1 MDKTL
6 LYSALPVFNSV
17 FSMISKET
25 LKTVDPVSYTASVL
39 FISAMMSLVYNRY
52 MNIKTIVNKD
62 SIIAGLAFG
71 LATLLF
77 EEGVHR
83 ASNPGIVNA
92 VYRSQAAL
100 TAIVSVF
107 LLGSSLSL
115 QVMIGII
122 ITIIGAST
130 IALAKTKKE
139 GYEPYH
145 LDIDIEDKRE
155 DDKAVKKAGS
165 WIPFALVAGVLATVK
180 DITGVLAIRGKRM
193 SPSSFVFSQ
202 ALFGAI
208 IVGLYQLY
216 KFGSIIPQPYSSV
229 DTSKMWA
236 GIGAASVDNFIWCAV
251 LIYLMNKASNP
262 AFPKA
267 IQMSG
272 IVITSIVSGFFFS
285 NASLNKEQWIGVLA
299 VVIGIITMY
308 A

>member
-1 MDKTL
+1 MG
-6 LYSALPVFNSV
+6 
-17 FSMISKET
+17 I
-25 LKTVDPVSYTASVL
+25 KTV
-39 FISAMMSLVYNRY
+39 
-52 MNIKTIVNKD
+52 VNKD

-71 LATLLF
+71 VATLLF

-115 QVMIGII
+115 QEMIGII
-122 ITIIGAST
+122 ITIVGAST
-130 IALAKTKKE
+130 IALAKDKKE

-145 LDIDIEDKRE
+145 LDIDLDSDRE
-155 DDKAVKKAGS
+155 NNKTSKKKGS
-165 WIPFALVAGVLATVK
+165 WLPYALVAGVMATVK
-180 DITGVLAIRGKRM
+180 DITGVLSVRGKRM

-202 ALFGAI
+202 AFFGAI

-216 KFGSIIPQPYSSV
+216 KFGSIMPHAYKGT
-229 DTSKMWA
+229 DTAKMWT
-236 GIGAASVDNFIWCAV
+236 GIGAASIDNFIWCAV

-272 IVITSIVSGFFFS
+272 IVVTSVVSSFFFS
-285 NASLNKEQWIGVLA
+285 NASLNKEQWIGVVA
-299 VVIGIITMY
+299 VVAGIITMY

>member
-1 MDKTL
+1 MDKNL
-6 LYSALPVFNSV
+6 LYSALPIFNSI

-39 FISAMMSLVYNRY
+39 FISAIMSLLYNHY
-52 MNIKTIVNKD
+52 MDIKTIVNKD

-71 LATLLF
+71 ISTLLF

-107 LLGSSLSL
+107 VLGSSLSL
-115 QVMIGII
+115 QVMIGIL

-130 IALAKTKKE
+130 IALSKSKKE

-145 LDIDIEDKRE
+145 IDIDDPKHDKT
-155 DDKAVKKAGS
+155 DKKEGS
-165 WIPFALVAGVLATVK
+165 WIPYALAAGLIATVK
-180 DITGVLAIRGKRM
+180 DITGVLSVRGKRM

-208 IVGLYQLY
+208 IVGLYQFY
-216 KFGSIIPQPYSSV
+216 KFGTIIPHPNRE
-229 DTSKMWA
+229 TNKGKMWA

-272 IVITSIVSGFFFS
+272 IVLTSIASSFVFN
-285 NASLNKEQWIGVLA
+285 NASLNKEQWIGVFA
-299 VVIGIITMY
+299 VVTGIITMY

>member
-1 MDKTL
+1 MDKTI
-6 LYSALPVFNSV
+6 LYSALPIFNSI

-39 FISAMMSLVYNRY
+39 FISALMSLLYNHC
-52 MNIKTIVNKD
+52 MNIRTIVNRD

-71 LATLLF
+71 IATLLF

-107 LLGSSLSL
+107 LLGSSLSF
-115 QVMIGII
+115 QVMVGII

-145 LDIDIEDKRE
+145 LDIDEDTGHGKT
-155 DDKAVKKAGS
+155 AKKQGS
-165 WIPFALVAGVLATVK
+165 WIPYALAAGVLATVK
-180 DITGVLAIRGKRM
+180 DITGVLSIRGKRM

-216 KFGSIIPQPYSSV
+216 KFGSIIPQSYNSV
-229 DTSKMWA
+229 DTTKMWT
-236 GIGAASVDNFIWCAV
+236 GIGAASVDNFVWCAV
-251 LIYLMNKASNP
+251 LIYLMNNASNP

-272 IVITSIVSGFFFS
+272 IVITSVISGFFFS
-285 NASLNKEQWIGVLA
+285 NASLNREQWIGVVA
-299 VVIGIITMY
+299 VVTGIIAMY